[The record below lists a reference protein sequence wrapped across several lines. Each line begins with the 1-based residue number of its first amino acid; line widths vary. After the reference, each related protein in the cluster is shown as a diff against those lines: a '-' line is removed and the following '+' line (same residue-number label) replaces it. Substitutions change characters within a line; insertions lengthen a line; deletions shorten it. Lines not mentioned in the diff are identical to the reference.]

1 MMLFLKLFR
10 ESYLMALQAIIV
22 NKLRTILTLLG
33 ITIGIFA
40 IISVF
45 TIVDSLE
52 IKIRSSIASLG
63 NNVLFVQKWP
73 WDFGGNYPWWKYLNR
88 PEAKISELQE
98 IQKRSNLTEG
108 ATLMVQLNKLIKH
121 EENSIENAVIMG
133 VSEDYDQ
140 VMNVDLEEGRFFTHA
155 EALAGRS
162 FIIIG
167 ADIATNLFN
176 NGNPIGKEITV
187 FGKKLEVIGVV
198 KKKGEDTFGG
208 GSDMQCIIPFSLF
221 SNQVDIDQI
230 GSTIAVKARKG
241 VSNDELRDELTG
253 IMRSVRK
260 LKPAAEDNFSINET
274 SLLTKGFDGLFK
286 GISLAGWIIGGFSL
300 LVGGFGIA
308 NIMFVSVKERTHIIG
323 IQKSL
328 GAKNYFILLQFLF
341 ESIFLS
347 LIGGIVGLLIIYLG
361 TLIISAMFDMTLSLT
376 FGNIMLGLTVSFII
390 GLISGFIPAWLASRL
405 SPVEAIRS
413 SN

>member
-1 MMLFLKLFR
+1 MILFLKLFR
-10 ESYLMALQAIIV
+10 ESYLMALQAIVV
-22 NKLRTILTLLG
+22 NKLRTILTLSG

-52 IKIRSSIASLG
+52 NKIRESIATLG
-63 NNVLFVQKWP
+63 DDVLFVQKWP
-73 WDFGGNYPWWKYLNR
+73 WSFGSDYPWWKYLNR
-88 PEAKISELQE
+88 PEAKTSEMQE
-98 IQKRSNLTEG
+98 IQKRSTLTEG
-108 ATLMVQLNKLIKH
+108 ATFMVQLNKLIKYQDY
-121 EENSIENAVIMG
+121 SIENTEIMG
-133 VSEDYDQ
+133 VSEDYDK
-140 VMNVDLEEGRFFTHA
+140 VMNVDIDQGRFFSHS
-155 EALAGRS
+155 EALAGRNC
-162 FIIIG
+162 IVIG
-167 ADIATNLFN
+167 SDIATNLFN
-176 NGNPIGKEITV
+176 NSEPIGKEVVV
-187 FGKKLEVIGVV
+187 FGKRLEVIGVL
-198 KKKGEDTFGG
+198 KKKGDDTFGG
-208 GSDMQCIIPFSLF
+208 GSDMQAYIPFAFF
-221 SNQVDIDQI
+221 SNEVNIDDI
-230 GSTIAVKARKG
+230 GSTIAIKAKKG
-241 VSNDELRDELTG
+241 VNNEELKGELTG
-253 IMRSVRK
+253 IMRSLRK

-286 GISLAGWIIGGFSL
+286 IISLAGWIIGGFSL

-347 LIGGIVGLLIIYLG
+347 LIGGVFGLLIIYLG
-361 TLIISAMFDMTLSLT
+361 TLLISAAFDMTLTLT
-376 FGNIMLGLTVSFII
+376 LGNIILGITVSFLI
-390 GLISGFIPAWLASRL
+390 GLISGFIPAWMASRL